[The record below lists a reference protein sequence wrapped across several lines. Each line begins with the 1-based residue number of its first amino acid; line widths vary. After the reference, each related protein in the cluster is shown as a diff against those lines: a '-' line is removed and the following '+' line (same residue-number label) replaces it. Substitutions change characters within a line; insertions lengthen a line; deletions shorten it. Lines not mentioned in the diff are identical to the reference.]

1 MPYKTKEAAQK
12 AKSEW
17 HKKHKHEIDCKRK
30 QRLKDRAE
38 WFAAYKSNC
47 KCEKCGESHPA
58 CIEFHHTR
66 DKSDKVSYMVCH
78 ALSEETAQG
87 NVTDTPIHLK
97 VHFSSK
103 NSLPPSRI

>member
-47 KCEKCGESHPA
+47 KCEKCGE
-58 CIEFHHTR
+58 
-66 DKSDKVSYMVCH
+66 
-78 ALSEETAQG
+78 
-87 NVTDTPIHLK
+87 
-97 VHFSSK
+97 
-103 NSLPPSRI
+103 